1 MSFPPPMALSEPT
14 QPKIKPGKFWYWLGG
29 LLIAA
34 GIIGGIVIG
43 VVGVARLIDS
53 INNFGRF
60 KVENGS
66 GSATVNFQKSGKYS
80 IYYEGK
86 SKVCQD
92 LSQTTGSCEKVTV
105 SGNKN
110 PPDRLDISLT
120 NDSGSLQVQQ
130 SKNSVSYN
138 FGDFQG
144 QEIAFVQVPQPGAYT
159 MTVQSPDNGEF
170 AVAIGKGVVSSI
182 LPWVATAALIALVG
196 LALGL
201 IAIIV
206 TAVKRGRRK
215 RAAASVA
222 AVYPTAPPAPV
233 PVGAAPYGV
242 PYTGPYSGSPEP
254 SPSLYAPP
262 TTELEPAASA
272 WSAPPAPSPVPPFA
286 DESDATPAAPSPVP
300 APVAGPTALTE
311 PLPAQPPTSPN
322 APVPSAWEPAP
333 SPSGPAAS
341 SPPAP
346 SPLGSPAPPPPPG
359 SPARSDSVP
368 PPAAGAAPSL
378 SPPSPAGPGPGA
390 PPPPP
395 ATPASPSGPVPP
407 PLPGP
412 TSGETAAGSGDADP
426 GQGLPPPPPPAR

>member
-1 MSFPPPMALSEPT
+1 MALSEPT
-14 QPKIKPGKFWYWLGG
+14 QAKIKPGKFWYWLGG

-34 GIIGGIVIG
+34 GIIGGIAIG

-80 IYYEGK
+80 IYYESK

-120 NDSGSLQVQQ
+120 NDTGSLQVQE

-138 FGDFQG
+138 FGDFRG

-242 PYTGPYSGSPEP
+242 PYTGPYAGSPEP

-262 TTELEPAASA
+262 AIEPDQQASA

-286 DESDATPAAPSPVP
+286 DEPDATPAAPSPVP
-300 APVAGPTALTE
+300 VGVAGPSALTE
-311 PLPAQPPTSPN
+311 PLPAQPPTTPN
-322 APVPSAWEPAP
+322 VPVPAPSSWAP
-333 SPSGPAAS
+333 SPSGPAS
-341 SPPAP
+341 GSPSA

-359 SPARSDSVP
+359 SPARPDAVP
-368 PPAAGAAPSL
+368 PPPGAGAPSV
-378 SPPSPAGPGPGA
+378 PSPAAPGSSM

-395 ATPASPSGPVPP
+395 ATPPTPSGPVPP

-412 TSGETAAGSGDADP
+412 ASGEQTSAGSDGDADQD
-426 GQGLPPPPPPAR
+426 QGLPPPPPPAR